1 MELMFSPPLE
11 WLCQFLQLGNRQMIA
26 ACVVVFGGSSAD
38 RARSICR
45 VVERRCRKSTVR
57 FIEVDI
63 TASLGYDRPA
73 ITTLLVLCDLLNI
86 VGQGSLRYSNASGI
100 LNL

>member
-1 MELMFSPPLE
+1 
-11 WLCQFLQLGNRQMIA
+11 MIA

-38 RARSICR
+38 RARSICP

-73 ITTLLVLCDLLNI
+73 TTTGFVRFAQHCWPGFFEVQQRERHSQSMKECL
-86 VGQGSLRYSNASGI
+86 
-100 LNL
+100 